1 MKISKI
7 SANHLKEIS
16 KLKLKK
22 YRDETSQFLIESEKV
37 LLEALGSNWI
47 VKEIFITSK
56 NLDLLN
62 RIEDLI
68 KNKSINIYEL
78 SEKDFAKISNEKTP
92 SGIAALLI
100 KKPFSLDSFIKQNSD
115 LILVFEEI
123 SDPGN
128 LGTILRTADW
138 FGKNFIVLSENSV
151 DVTNPKVLKASM
163 GSIFH
168 LNIIEEIDI
177 VDFIKKFKSAGYEI
191 ISTSSK
197 GKDVRKFNFK
207 PKSILIFGNEAR
219 GISSEVLN
227 LSDQIVGIPSS
238 GKAESLNL
246 SISASIILYEIQRQT
261 SIN

>member
-1 MKISKI
+1 MKLSKI

-22 YRDETSQFLIESEKV
+22 FRDETGLFLIESEKV
-37 LLEALGSNWI
+37 LVEALKSEWI
-47 VKEIFITSK
+47 VSEIFITQK
-56 NLDLLN
+56 NFDLLSKL
-62 RIEDLI
+62 EDLFNNRSI
-68 KNKSINIYEL
+68 KIFEL

-92 SGIAALLI
+92 PGIAALV
-100 KKPFSLDSFIKQNSD
+100 KKRTSNLDTFIKQNPD

-138 FGKNFIVLSENSV
+138 LGKIFIALSKNSV
-151 DVTNPKVLKASM
+151 DVTNPKVIKASM

-177 VDFIKKFKSAGYEI
+177 VAFIEKFKSSGYEI

-197 GKDVRKFNFK
+197 GKDISKFQFNSK
-207 PKSILIFGNEAR
+207 AILIFGNESR
-219 GISSEVLN
+219 GISNEVLN
-227 LSDQIVGIPSS
+227 RSDQIIGIPSS
-238 GKAESLNL
+238 GKAESLNIA
-246 SISASIILYEIQRQT
+246 ISASIILYEIWRKA
-261 SIN
+261 NN